1 MVDSNCN
8 GIYGLNVT
16 SGLSWEEELC
26 EGSSPMGLIYLG
38 RGTHHFF
45 NSAHSQICLVC
56 IYYCTVPWDSFIL
69 R

>member
-38 RGTHHFF
+38 RGHVVFSIQHI
-45 NSAHSQICLVC
+45 AR
-56 IYYCTVPWDSFIL
+56 YA
-69 R
+69 